1 MKLNAAAN
9 VRYVSHSPVPVRKMP
24 KARSPK
30 RPILGWPSDIQANRY
45 TPVKYYMKQVAAP
58 Q

>member
-30 RPILGWPSDIQANRY
+30 RPILGWPGDMPANRY
-45 TPVKYYMKQVAAP
+45 TPVKNYMKQVAAS